1 MEKAV
6 NKYVLSQEEINKIAS
21 IASQE
26 AVKVFKEQQKKEEKK
41 REKNPEYIKQ
51 TKKMLRGYRAVKSRL
66 VNNNF
71 ELSFLEQR
79 ALRVEYLE
87 DLMGVRPT
95 SKVECILDDI
105 EKNKKKDQYAV
116 TIIDKAMELYKKE
129 CEATPGEEAI
139 RRYREVYAMHIA
151 YKPSTVLEIAEKEGV
166 SDKTVYNDLKIAYNA
181 IAVYM
186 FGL

>member
-1 MEKAV
+1 MGKAV
-6 NKYVLSQEEINKIAS
+6 GYVFSQEEINKIAS
-21 IASQE
+21 IASKE
-26 AVKVFKEQQKKEEKK
+26 AVKAFKEEQKKEDKK
-41 REKNPEYIKQ
+41 KEKNPEYLKQ

-66 VNNNF
+66 ANNKF

-79 ALRVEYLE
+79 ALRIEYLE

-129 CEATPGEEAI
+129 CEETSGEEAI
-139 RRYREVYAMHIA
+139 RRYREVYAMHISET
-151 YKPSTVLEIAEKEGV
+151 PTTVEEIAKKENI
-166 SDKTVYNDLKIAYNA
+166 SEKTVYKDLGIAYRI

-186 FGL
+186 FGI